1 MKVAIITDQH
11 LGARKSSRVFHD
23 FFNKFYT
30 NIFFPTLKKRRID
43 TVLDLGDTYDNR
55 RTLDL
60 WAANW
65 SKTEYFDKLREMGV
79 TVHALVGNH
88 TAYFKDTNDVNTL
101 SGIVG
106 EYDNISIYDR
116 ATEVVI
122 GGLPILFLPWI
133 NQQNK
138 EESYAAIEN
147 SKSKVAM
154 GHLELNGFEA
164 HRGYIMDHGDSTAP
178 YKKFDKVFSGHYHR
192 KSQRNNIWYLGNPY
206 QIYWNDYR
214 DPRGFHIFDT
224 ETLELEFIKNPYEI
238 YQKIYYH
245 EEQIKPSMFKYH
257 EYANTFIK
265 IIVEKKTNTDKFERF
280 ISQLYSAGVHEIKV
294 IEDPSFEQDLSEEI
308 DIERE
313 DTLTILE
320 RYVDD
325 MEHSDKD
332 ALKNILKSL
341 YVEALE
347 LV

>member
-116 ATEVVI
+116 ATEVEI

-238 YQKIYYH
+238 YQKIYYD
-245 EEQIKPSMFKYH
+245 ERNMQLGMFKYH
-257 EYANTFIK
+257 EYAQTFIK
-265 IIVEKKTNTDKFERF
+265 IIVEKKTDTQKFERF
-280 ISQLYSAGVHEIKV
+280 ISNLYAAGVHEIKV
-294 IEDPSFEQDLSEEI
+294 IEDPSFEQDINEEI

-320 RYVDD
+320 KYVDD

>member
-11 LGARKSSRVFHD
+11 FGARKSSRVFHD
-23 FFNKFYT
+23 FFNKFYQ
-30 NIFFPTLKKRRID
+30 NVFFPTLKKRGID

-55 RTLDL
+55 RALDL

-65 SKTEYFDKLREMGV
+65 SKAEYFDKLREMGV

-178 YKKFDKVFSGHYHR
+178 YRKFEKVFSGHYHR

-224 ETLELEFIKNPYEI
+224 ETLELEFIQNPYEI

-245 EEQIKPSMFKYH
+245 EDNIQSSMFKFH

-280 ISQLYSAGVHEIKV
+280 ISQLYAAGVHEIKV

-320 RYVDD
+320 KYVDD

>member
-116 ATEVVI
+116 ATEVEI

-138 EESYAAIEN
+138 EESYTAIEN

-238 YQKIYYH
+238 YQKIYYD
-245 EEQIKPSMFKYH
+245 ERNMQLGMFKYH
-257 EYANTFIK
+257 EYAQTFIK
-265 IIVEKKTNTDKFERF
+265 IIVEKKTDTQKFERF
-280 ISQLYSAGVHEIKV
+280 ISNLYAAGVHEIKV
-294 IEDPSFEQDLSEEI
+294 IEDPSFEQDINEEI

-320 RYVDD
+320 KYVDD

>member
-1 MKVAIITDQH
+1 MKIAIITDQH
-11 LGARKSSRVFHD
+11 FGARKSSRVFHD
-23 FFNKFYT
+23 YFNKFYK
-30 NIFFPTLKKRRID
+30 NVFFPTLKKRGID
-43 TVLDLGDTYDNR
+43 TLLDLGDTYDNR

-79 TVHALVGNH
+79 TIHALVGNH

-101 SGIVG
+101 DGIVG
-106 EYDNISIYDR
+106 EYNNIIIYDR
-116 ATEVVI
+116 ATEVEI

-178 YKKFDKVFSGHYHR
+178 YRKFEKVFSGHYHR

-224 ETLELEFIKNPYEI
+224 ETLELEFIQNPYEI

-245 EEQIKPSMFKYH
+245 EDNIQSSMFKFH

-280 ISQLYSAGVHEIKV
+280 ISQLYAAGVHEIKV

-320 RYVDD
+320 KYVDD

>member
-11 LGARKSSRVFHD
+11 FGARKSSRVFHD
-23 FFNKFYT
+23 FFNKFYK
-30 NIFFPTLKKRRID
+30 NVFFPTLKKRGID
-43 TVLDLGDTYDNR
+43 TLLDLGDTYDNR

-65 SKTEYFDKLREMGV
+65 SKTEYFDKLREMGI

-101 SGIVG
+101 TGIVG

-138 EESYAAIEN
+138 EESHDAIEKST
-147 SKSKVAM
+147 SKIAM

-178 YKKFDKVFSGHYHR
+178 YKKFEKVFSGHYHR

-214 DPRGFHIFDT
+214 DRRGFHIFDT

-245 EEQIKPSMFKYH
+245 EEKIQSGMFKYH
-257 EYANTFIK
+257 DYAQSFVK
-265 IIVEKKTNTDKFERF
+265 IIVEKKTDTEKFERF
-280 ISQLYSAGVHEIKV
+280 ISNLYAAGVHEIKV
-294 IEDPSFEQDLSEEI
+294 IEDPSFEQDLNEEI
-308 DIERE
+308 DIEKE

-320 RYVDD
+320 KYVDD
-325 MEHSDKD
+325 MEHSDKP

>member
-11 LGARKSSRVFHD
+11 FGARKSSRVFHD
-23 FFNKFYT
+23 FFKKFYD
-30 NIFFPTLKKRRID
+30 NVFFPTLEKRGID

-55 RTLDL
+55 RALDL
-60 WAANW
+60 WSADW
-65 SKTEYFDKLREMGV
+65 SKQNYFNKLKEMGV
-79 TVHALVGNH
+79 YIHALVGNH
-88 TAYFKDTNDVNTL
+88 TAYFKDTNDINTL
-101 SGIVG
+101 TGIVG

-147 SKSKVAM
+147 SKSAVAM

-178 YKKFDKVFSGHYHR
+178 YQKFDKVFSGHYHR
-192 KSQRNNIWYLGNPY
+192 KSTRGNITYLGNPY

-224 ETLELEFIKNPYEI
+224 ETLELEFIQNPYEI

-245 EEQIKPSMFKYH
+245 EDNLKTSLFKFQ
-257 EYANTFIK
+257 EYTNSFIK
-265 IIVEKKTNTDKFERF
+265 IIVEKKTKTDKFEFF
-280 ISQLYSAGVHEIKV
+280 ISQLYAAGVHEIKV

-308 DIERE
+308 DIEKE

-325 MEHSDKD
+325 MEHSDKS
-332 ALKNILKSL
+332 ALKNIIKSL

>member
-11 LGARKSSRVFHD
+11 FGARKSSRVFHD
-23 FFNKFYT
+23 FFNKFYK
-30 NIFFPTLKKRRID
+30 NVFFPTLKKRGID

-65 SKTEYFDKLREMGV
+65 SKTEYFDKLREMGI

-101 SGIVG
+101 TGIVG

-138 EESYAAIEN
+138 EESHDAIEKST
-147 SKSKVAM
+147 SKIAM

-178 YKKFDKVFSGHYHR
+178 YKKFEKVFSGHYHR

-214 DPRGFHIFDT
+214 DRRGFHIFDT

-245 EEQIKPSMFKYH
+245 EEKIQSGMFKYH
-257 EYANTFIK
+257 DYAQSFVK
-265 IIVEKKTNTDKFERF
+265 IIVEKKTDTEKFERF
-280 ISQLYSAGVHEIKV
+280 ISNLYAAGVHEIKV
-294 IEDPSFEQDLSEEI
+294 IEDPSFEQDLNEEI
-308 DIERE
+308 DIEKE

-320 RYVDD
+320 KYVDD
-325 MEHSDKD
+325 MEHSDKP

>member
-116 ATEVVI
+116 ATEVEV

-238 YQKIYYH
+238 YQKIYYD
-245 EEQIKPSMFKYH
+245 ERNMQLGMFKYH
-257 EYANTFIK
+257 EYAQTFIK
-265 IIVEKKTNTDKFERF
+265 IIVEKKTDTQKFERF
-280 ISQLYSAGVHEIKV
+280 ISNLYAAGVHEIKV
-294 IEDPSFEQDLSEEI
+294 IEDPSFEQDINEEI

-320 RYVDD
+320 KYVDD

>member
-11 LGARKSSRVFHD
+11 FGARKSSRVFHD
-23 FFNKFYT
+23 FFNKFYK
-30 NIFFPTLKKRRID
+30 NVFFPTLKKRGID

-65 SKTEYFDKLREMGV
+65 SKTEYFDKLREMGI

-101 SGIVG
+101 TGIVG

-138 EESYAAIEN
+138 EESYTAIEN

-164 HRGYIMDHGDSTAP
+164 HRGYLMDHGDSTAP
-178 YKKFDKVFSGHYHR
+178 YRKFEKVFSGHYHR
-192 KSQRNNIWYLGNPY
+192 KSHRNNIWYLGNPY

-214 DPRGFHIFDT
+214 DRRGFHIFDT
-224 ETLELEFIKNPYEI
+224 ETLELEFIQNPYEI

-245 EEQIKPSMFKYH
+245 EDNIQSSMFKFH

-280 ISQLYSAGVHEIKV
+280 ISQLYAAGVHEIKV

-320 RYVDD
+320 KYVDD